1 MVLAPEEPCPGA
13 HPGLAWESGGVCEQ
27 VCTRVSTDMPPTARL
42 RGCPGVPVWQ
52 QAGSQGK
59 PRHPGPNLRPALC
72 WTLGG
77 TTPPE
82 SGHWGPWYRLIEAFR
97 SETVAVRTSGVT
109 IPTGKLSPRGLKDQT
124 ERRPWGT
131 SCHHQGHFL
140 CPRLVPSALLG
151 AAVGTI
157 SFALFFLCGHPC
169 SHWPSSLLPEPLL
182 LPPHGCLWSPHLSTA
197 RVTFLDLKS
206 GLLSFHLKA
215 TMASRL

>member
-1 MVLAPEEPCPGA
+1 MTAYQRAQTDTDAKSHTMYACRSATLLGETEFP
-13 HPGLAWESGGVCEQ
+13 
-27 VCTRVSTDMPPTARL
+27 VS
-42 RGCPGVPVWQ
+42 
-52 QAGSQGK
+52 
-59 PRHPGPNLRPALC
+59 PRFLKKDVGRPALC

-97 SETVAVRTSGVT
+97 SETVVVRTSGVT